1 MALID
6 PKIALVIVTRNRRNQ
21 LESALKS
28 LKALRTRASWELIVV
43 DNGSTDSTGTV
54 VGAFASAFAQP
65 LRLIYE
71 PALGQGNARNAG
83 WQSAEAEIVAYLDD
97 DCYPAEDYLDAVLNC
112 FSENPNLGF
121 VSGRILL
128 FDHTDIRMTIQE
140 SLTHVSLAPR
150 SFICPGFIQGANS
163 AFRRAS
169 LEQVGGFDPR
179 FGVAKGQF
187 AGEELDVAARIS
199 AAGWHGA
206 YDPRPLV
213 YHHHGR
219 KTRWEEWRLMR
230 VYQRGIGAF
239 YAKSLLFDRQLRM
252 PFVANLCAIRK
263 LHSCRGWLV
272 IALAALEFSLRAILA
287 KTLTQS
293 WPCMRARQ
301 ASSAR
306 FHGALGNSEGP
317 SRNAATAS
325 SHTSI
330 GIGVRNAPGEP

>member
-1 MALID
+1 MA
-6 PKIALVIVTRNRRNQ
+6 PK
-21 LESALKS
+21 
-28 LKALRTRASWELIVV
+28 
-43 DNGSTDSTGTV
+43 
-54 VGAFASAFAQP
+54 
-65 LRLIYE
+65 
-71 PALGQGNARNAG
+71 
-83 WQSAEAEIVAYLDD
+83 
-97 DCYPAEDYLDAVLNC
+97 
-112 FSENPNLGF
+112 
-121 VSGRILL
+121 
-128 FDHTDIRMTIQE
+128 
-140 SLTHVSLAPR
+140 
-150 SFICPGFIQGANS
+150 SFIRPGFIQGANS

-287 KTLTQS
+287 KSLTHWS
-293 WPCMRARQ
+293 LRARQ
-301 ASSAR
+301 ASYTR
-306 FHGALGNSEGP
+306 FHGALGNLGGT
-317 SRNAATAS
+317 SRKGGVVS

-330 GIGVRNAPGEP
+330 GIGVTNAPGEP